1 MLKLTKPQLLAVLAA
16 LVLVVLIVLLPRKAN
31 HPLVTKEGVSEK
43 IFSFEKIYNDAFTQ
57 LSENNKRVI
66 DHLKESIAREKND
79 SLRSLLNDSLANVWK
94 AFNWPTIVAYYFE
107 QSASIR
113 NNEKSWFK
121 AGDAYFAAFRF
132 VNENKE
138 YTLDKAIYC
147 YQKILEMDSANLSAK
162 TSIGVCFIEGASYLG
177 KAPMEGVLMLQ
188 QVLDKDPKNI
198 NALFNLGY
206 FAIQS
211 AQYEK
216 ALERFK
222 TILQIDSTYAEAY
235 IYMSDAYLS
244 LADTSATIRALKNY
258 RAFVS
263 DETIKEQI
271 ENYITELTEHKH

>member
-16 LVLVVLIVLLPRKAN
+16 FVLVVLILLLPRKAN
-31 HPLVTKEGVSEK
+31 VSPTTIVNGSEK
-43 IFSFEKIYNDAFTQ
+43 SFSFEKFYNGAYTQ
-57 LSENNKRVI
+57 LSENNKHVI
-66 DHLKESIAREKND
+66 DNLKESIIHEDND
-79 SLRSLLNDSLANVWK
+79 SLRSLLNDSLANIWK
-94 AFNWPTIVAYYFE
+94 AFNWPTIAAYYFE

-113 NNEKSWFK
+113 NNKKSWFK

-138 YTLDKAIYC
+138 YNLDKAIYC
-147 YQKILEMDSANLSAK
+147 YRKILEIDTANLSAK

-177 KAPMEGVLMLQ
+177 KAPTEGVQMLQ

-222 TILQIDSTYAEAY
+222 TILQIDSTNAEAY
-235 IYMSDAYLS
+235 IYMADAYLS
-244 LADTSATIRALKNY
+244 LADTSATITALKNY
-258 RAFVS
+258 RAFVT

-271 ENYITELTEHKH
+271 ENYITELTEHNH